1 MSSGES
7 RSMVKERKTAFVI
20 KRFSRHITESLF
32 RDSQRGLIGI
42 IGFLLLSIAAY
53 QMQIQMPALP
63 SHWYAFLG
71 PAPTGEMIGVALM
84 VYAFS
89 ALLLLIASFDRRPGR
104 FKSCSHL
111 AYLLP
116 FYFFF
121 YYTGELQ
128 NYFVAVLVTGLSLL
142 SLEYYRAQWHERQS

>member
-1 MSSGES
+1 MGYGES
-7 RSMVKERKTAFVI
+7 RSIVKERKTVFAI
-20 KRFSRHITESLF
+20 KRFSRYITKSP
-32 RDSQRGLIGI
+32 SRGSHYGLVGI

-53 QMQIQMPALP
+53 QIHLQMPALP

-71 PAPTGEMIGVALM
+71 PAPSGEMIGVALI

-89 ALLLLIASFDRRPGR
+89 ALLLLIACFDRRPGR
-104 FKSCSHL
+104 YKSCSHL

-121 YYTGELQ
+121 YYAGVLQ
-128 NYFVAVLVTGLSLL
+128 DYFIAVLVTGLSLL
-142 SLEYYRAQWHERQS
+142 SLEYYRAQWHEQRS